1 MKDRPPKTDAGAQ
14 RLQKIISAAGVASRR
29 AAEELITQGRV
40 QVNGKTVRTLG
51 AKADPGQDEIKVDG
65 RRIKEQ
71 KRKRYILL
79 YKPRGYVTTRSDPEG
94 RPTVMDLLKGVKEYV
109 YPVGR
114 LDYDSE
120 GLLLLTNDGELA
132 ARLTHP
138 RHEVEKVYEARV
150 RGVPAPDDLERLARG
165 IVIDGRRTSPA
176 KIRVAD
182 RPTKTTESGAE
193 QTFVEVVLHEG
204 RQRQV
209 RRMFES
215 IGHPVGRLR
224 RVRIG
229 PIVDEQIP
237 IGHWRELDEQEL
249 SKLRRTAKLEGG
261 SSGRPSPKS
270 SRPAGRRG

>member
-1 MKDRPPKTDAGAQ
+1 MNKEGSGGGPQ

-29 AAEELITQGRV
+29 LAEELIAQGRV
-40 QVNGKTVRTLG
+40 EVNGTVVRELG
-51 AKADPGQDEIKVDG
+51 TKADPDSDEIKVDG

-79 YKPRGYVTTRSDPEG
+79 YKPRGYVTTRSDPQG

-132 ARLTHP
+132 ARLMHP
-138 RHEVEKVYEARV
+138 SHEIEKVYEARV
-150 RGVPAPDDLERLARG
+150 RGVPAAEDLERLAG
-165 IVIDGRRTSPA
+165 GVVLDGKRTAPA
-176 KIRVAD
+176 KIRLAD
-182 RPTKTTESGAE
+182 RPVKTTASGGE

-209 RRMFES
+209 RRMFEL

-249 SKLRRTAKLEGG
+249 AKLRRVAKIQPQTHTVK
-261 SSGRPSPKS
+261 RPQTNTDKHS
-270 SRPAGRRG
+270 

>member
-1 MKDRPPKTDAGAQ
+1 MSEQ

-29 AAEELITQGRV
+29 LAEELIAQGRV
-40 QVNGKTVRTLG
+40 EVNGTTVTTLG
-51 AKADPGQDEIKVDG
+51 TKADPESDEIRVDG

-79 YKPRGYVTTRSDPEG
+79 YKPRGYVTTRSDPQG

-132 ARLTHP
+132 ARLMHP
-138 RHEVEKVYEARV
+138 SHEIEKVYEARV
-150 RGVPAPDDLERLARG
+150 RGVPAAEDLDRLARG
-165 IVIDGRRTSPA
+165 VVLDGERTAPA
-176 KIRVAD
+176 KVRIAD
-182 RPTKTTESGAE
+182 RPVKTMASGTE
-193 QTFVEVVLHEG
+193 QTFVEIVLHEG

-209 RRMFES
+209 RRMFDS
-215 IGHPVGRLR
+215 IGHPVARLR

-237 IGHWRELDEQEL
+237 IGHWRELDQQEL
-249 SKLRRTAKLEGG
+249 TRLRRAAKL
-261 SSGRPSPKS
+261 K
-270 SRPAGRRG
+270 

>member
-1 MKDRPPKTDAGAQ
+1 MNDKPE

-29 AAEELITQGRV
+29 LAEELITQGRV
-40 QVNGKTVRTLG
+40 AVNGKTVTTLG
-51 AKADPGQDEIKVDG
+51 TKADPEHDEIKVDG
-65 RRIKEQ
+65 RRIREQ

-120 GLLLLTNDGELA
+120 GLLILTNDGDLA
-132 ARLTHP
+132 AHLTHP

-150 RGVPAPDDLERLARG
+150 KGIPEEKDLERLALG
-165 IVIDGRRTSPA
+165 IVIDGRRTAPA
-176 KIRVAD
+176 KIRIPD
-182 RPTKTTESGAE
+182 RPVKTTTSGAAH
-193 QTFVEVVLHEG
+193 TFVEIVLHEG

-209 RRMFES
+209 RRMFDS
-215 IGHPVGRLR
+215 IGHPVVRLR

-237 IGHWRELDEQEL
+237 IGHWRELDAQEL
-249 SKLRRTAKLEGG
+249 TKLRRAAKIP
-261 SSGRPSPKS
+261 RQT
-270 SRPAGRRG
+270 

>member
-1 MKDRPPKTDAGAQ
+1 MNERRKAPPGADKTQ

-29 AAEELITQGRV
+29 LAEELIAQGRV
-40 QVNGKTVRTLG
+40 EVNGKVVRELG
-51 AKADPGQDEIKVDG
+51 TKADPDGDEIKVDG
-65 RRIKEQ
+65 RRIKQQ

-79 YKPRGYVTTRSDPEG
+79 YKPRGYVTTRSDPQG
-94 RPTVMDLLKGVKEYV
+94 RPTVMDLLTGVKEYV

-132 ARLTHP
+132 ARLMHP
-138 RHEVEKVYEARV
+138 SHEIEKVYEARV
-150 RGVPAPDDLERLARG
+150 RGLPAPEDLERLARG
-165 IVIDGRRTSPA
+165 VVLDGKRTAPA
-176 KIRVAD
+176 KIRLAD
-182 RPTKTTESGAE
+182 RPVKTTASGGE
-193 QTFVEVVLHEG
+193 QTFIEVVLHEG

-209 RRMFES
+209 RRMFEL

-237 IGHWRELDEQEL
+237 IGHWRELTPHEITR
-249 SKLRRTAKLEGG
+249 LRRATG
-261 SSGRPSPKS
+261 SRLM
-270 SRPAGRRG
+270 A